1 MLQQNQALLFRAV
14 SSVMQ
19 VTFTADEKLNA
30 YLECIILKPVTDI
43 GPNFLEVS
51 YPRVRLAKVSCLSEH
66 FNISKM

>member
-43 GPNFLEVS
+43 GLNFLEVS
-51 YPRVRLAKVSCLSEH
+51 YPRVCLAKVSCLSEH
-66 FNISKM
+66 FNINKM